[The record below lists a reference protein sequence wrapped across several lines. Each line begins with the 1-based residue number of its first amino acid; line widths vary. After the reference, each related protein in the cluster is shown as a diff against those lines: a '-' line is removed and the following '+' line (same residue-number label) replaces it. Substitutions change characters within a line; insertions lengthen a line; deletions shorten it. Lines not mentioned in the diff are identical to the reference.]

1 MWYVLYEIL
10 SAKVEFLTQFNIA
23 IHGRDGN
30 EYIEGMT
37 FVVGSLMLKFIV
49 VMHSCRTA
57 YIIKHFNRALNFF
70 KNG

>member
-23 IHGRDGN
+23 IHGRAGN

-57 YIIKHFNRALNFF
+57 
-70 KNG
+70 